1 MEPIKITDSVY
12 WVGGIDW
19 KLRSFHGYRTP
30 RGSTYNAYLI
40 IDEKVTLIDTVKS
53 YLVDELIARVSK
65 IIDPSKIDY
74 IISNHVEMDH
84 SGGIPRLMELA
95 PNAVI
100 YTSFPNGEKGLKRH
114 YKKDFNFKPVK
125 TGDSLNIGKRTLSFV
140 TVPMIHWPDNMITYS
155 AYDKILFSNDAFG
168 QHIASTQ
175 RFDDEIGLDILIE
188 EAKSYYANIVLPY
201 GAQVQGALKVVSAL
215 DIEVICPSHGL
226 LIRSYI
232 QGVLNSYA
240 DWCVC
245 KDDGTAIV
253 VYDTMWGSTEK
264 MAYAVMNAFEAKGI
278 KARLFGLQQDHYSDI
293 MTHAMTAK
301 YICVGSPTLNNNML
315 PTVAAFLT
323 YMKGL
328 APKGKIGFAFGSYG
342 WSGQSVGQVEEALKE
357 CKFELLDNFVRIP
370 YIPDEEE
377 LDKLTAQLIEKIH
390 VEFFS

>member
-1 MEPIKITDSVY
+1 MEPIKITETVY
-12 WVGGIDW
+12 WVGRIDW

-175 RFDDEIGLDILIE
+175 RFDDESGLDILIE

-264 MAYAVMNAFEAKGI
+264 MTY
-278 KARLFGLQQDHYSDI
+278 
-293 MTHAMTAK
+293 AMTAK
-301 YICVGSPTLNNNML
+301 YICVGSSTLNNNML

-328 APKGKIGFAFGSYG
+328 APKGKFGFAFGSYG

-357 CKFELLDNFVRIP
+357 CKFELLDNFVKIP

-377 LDKLTAQLIEKIH
+377 LDKLTAQLIEKI
-390 VEFFS
+390 